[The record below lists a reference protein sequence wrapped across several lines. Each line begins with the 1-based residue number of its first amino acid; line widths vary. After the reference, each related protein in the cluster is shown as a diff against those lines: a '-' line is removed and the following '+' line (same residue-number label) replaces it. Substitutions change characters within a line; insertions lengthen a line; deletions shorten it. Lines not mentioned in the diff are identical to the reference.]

1 MRPVL
6 LVVAGVVAGVVA
18 VLVVAAMVAD
28 DEGSAEPPVRDA
40 ADTTSFP
47 AVDHDEQAAED
58 LVVAWN
64 RWRTATFVSAGTW
77 TRTLDGVD
85 EPLTGDTYTAQA
97 PPRRLVMRLGAI
109 IESIDGTLVTCD
121 DPTEPVIVPGC
132 SEVSGLRGYDERL
145 RSEMTLV
152 LAYVRG
158 EERIYD
164 VAVVDDCFQLEL
176 RGDSLRS
183 PWGRAARFCFD
194 DETGALASSRVRRPS
209 AVDVEITTMIRGEV
223 TDADFPG

>member
-6 LVVAGVVAGVVA
+6 LVLAGVVAGVVA
-18 VLVVAAMVAD
+18 VLAVAAAVGD
-28 DEGSAEPPVRDA
+28 DGSPDPSPVREA
-40 ADTTSFP
+40 AEDTSFP
-47 AVDHDEQAAED
+47 AVEHDEQAAED

-64 RWRTATFVSAGTW
+64 RWRTATFVSAGRW

-97 PPRRLVMRLGAI
+97 PPRRVVMRLGAV

-121 DPTEPVIVPGC
+121 DPTEPVIVPDC
-132 SEVSGLRGYDERL
+132 SEVSGLRGYDDRL
-145 RSEMTLV
+145 KSEMSLV
-152 LAYVRG
+152 LAYVIG
-158 EERIYD
+158 EDRIYD

-176 RGDSLRS
+176 LSAALRS

-194 DETGALASSRVRRPS
+194 DETGALASSRVRRAS
-209 AVDVEITTMIRGEV
+209 AIDVEIATMIRAEV
-223 TDADFPG
+223 TEADFPA